1 VNNLTLENITLA
13 LTNAPEI
20 LGKDK
25 YFNSAV
31 LVPLVEID
39 NKFHFLFEKRA
50 DQIRQGGEVSFPGGE
65 FESKKDHGLRHTAIR
80 ETIEELGLPSDKIK
94 IIGKVGTL
102 VAPMGVT
109 VDAFLGV
116 LNIQSL
122 DELTLDKNEVEKV
135 FLVPVDHFLKQKPE
149 EYTVKLEVHP
159 SYKDEDG
166 KMVELLPVHK
176 LGLPARYS
184 KPWKNGFHRVF
195 VYNSTEE
202 VIWGITAEIVFELCR
217 MINSSK

>member
-1 VNNLTLENITLA
+1 VSNLTLENITLA
-13 LTNAPEI
+13 LTNSPEI

-50 DQIRQGGEVSFPGGE
+50 DHIRQGGEVSFPGGE
-65 FESKKDHGLRHTAIR
+65 FDQKKDQGLRHTAIR
-80 ETIEELGLPSDKIK
+80 ETTEELGLPSDKIK

-109 VDAFLGV
+109 VDAFVGV
-116 LNIQSL
+116 VSINNL
-122 DELTLDKNEVEKV
+122 DEVIIDKNEVEKV
-135 FLVPVDHFLKQKPE
+135 FLVPVEHFLKQKPE
-149 EYTVKLEVHP
+149 EYTVRLEVHP
-159 SYKDEDG
+159 SYTDENG
-166 KMVELLPVHK
+166 KKVELLPVQK

-184 KPWKNGFHRVF
+184 KPWKNGFHRIL

-217 MINSSK
+217 MITSTK

>member
-1 VNNLTLENITLA
+1 MNNLSLENITLA
-13 LTNAPEI
+13 LANSSEI

-31 LVPLVEID
+31 LVPIIELD

-50 DQIRQGGEVSFPGGE
+50 NHIRQGGEVSFPGGE
-65 FESKKDHGLRHTAIR
+65 FDIKKDQGLRQTALR
-80 ETIEELGLPSDKIK
+80 ETTEELGIPSEKIK

-109 VDAFLGV
+109 VDAFVCQLLV
-116 LNIQSL
+116 QSL
-122 DELTLDKNEVEKV
+122 DELKIDTNEVEKV
-135 FLVPVDHFLKQKPE
+135 FVVPIEHSLKKKPE

-159 SYKDEDG
+159 SYVDEKG
-166 KMVELLPVHK
+166 KHIELLPVQK
-176 LGLPARYS
+176 LGLPERYS
-184 KPWKNGFHRVF
+184 KPWKNGFHRVL

-202 VIWGITAEIVFELCR
+202 VIWGITAEIVFEVCR
-217 MINSSK
+217 MITSVK

>member
-1 VNNLTLENITLA
+1 VSNLTIENITLA
-13 LTNAPEI
+13 LTNSPEI

-31 LVPLVEID
+31 LVPLIMIE

-50 DQIRQGGEVSFPGGE
+50 NHIRQGGEISFPGGE
-65 FESKKDHGLRHTAIR
+65 FDMKKDHGLRHTAIR
-80 ETIEELGLPSDKIK
+80 ETSEELGIPEDKIK
-94 IIGKVGTL
+94 IIGKFGTL

-109 VDAFLGV
+109 VDAFVGILTISG
-116 LNIQSL
+116 LE
-122 DELTLDKNEVEKV
+122 ELVIDVNEVEKV
-135 FLVPVDHFLKQKPE
+135 FLIPVEHFLKQKPE

-159 SYKDEDG
+159 SYTDENG
-166 KMVELLPVHK
+166 KKVELLPVQK
-176 LGLPARYS
+176 LGLPSRYS
-184 KPWKNGFHRVF
+184 KPWKNGFHRVL

-217 MINSSK
+217 MINSTK

>member
-1 VNNLTLENITLA
+1 LGNLTLENITLA
-13 LTNAPEI
+13 LANSPEI

-39 NKFHFLFEKRA
+39 EKFHFLFEKRA
-50 DQIRQGGEVSFPGGE
+50 DHIRQGGEISFPGGE
-65 FESKKDHGLRHTAIR
+65 FDLKKDQGLRHTAIR
-80 ETIEELGLPSDKIK
+80 ETAEELGLAADNIK
-94 IIGKVGTL
+94 IIGKIGTL

-109 VDAFLGV
+109 VDAFVGL
-116 LNIQSL
+116 ISIKSL
-122 DELTLDKNEVEKV
+122 DELAIDKNEVEKV
-135 FLVPVDHFLKQKPE
+135 FLVPMEHFLKQKPE
-149 EYTVKLEVHP
+149 EYTVRLEVHP
-159 SYKDEDG
+159 SYTDESG
-166 KMVELLPVHK
+166 KKVELLPVRK

-184 KPWKNGFHRVF
+184 KPWKNGLHKVL
-195 VYNSTEE
+195 VYNSRED

>member
-1 VNNLTLENITLA
+1 MGHLTLENITLA
-13 LTNAPEI
+13 LANSPEI

-31 LVPLVEID
+31 LVPLVEIEE
-39 NKFHFLFEKRA
+39 KFHFLFEKRA
-50 DQIRQGGEVSFPGGE
+50 DHIRQGGEISFPGGE
-65 FESKKDHGLRHTAIR
+65 FDIKKDQGLRHTAIR
-80 ETIEELGLPSDKIK
+80 ETTEELGLSADNIK
-94 IIGKVGTL
+94 IIGKIGTL

-109 VDAFLGV
+109 VDAFVGL
-116 LNIQSL
+116 ISIKSL
-122 DELTLDKNEVEKV
+122 DELAIDKNEVEKV
-135 FLVPVDHFLKQKPE
+135 FLIPLDRFLKQKPD

-159 SYKDEDG
+159 SYTDESG
-166 KMVELLPVHK
+166 KKVELLPVQK

-184 KPWKNGFHRVF
+184 KPWKNGFHRVL
-195 VYNSTEE
+195 VYNSSED